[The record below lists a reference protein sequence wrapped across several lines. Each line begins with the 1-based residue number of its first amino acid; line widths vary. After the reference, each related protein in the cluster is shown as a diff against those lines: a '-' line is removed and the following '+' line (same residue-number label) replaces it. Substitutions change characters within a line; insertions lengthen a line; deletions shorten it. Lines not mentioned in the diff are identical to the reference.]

1 MSQGA
6 DPLARVRR
14 NALRYHGAAG
24 ARWLVRLDEVTA
36 SARAA
41 LSLDALDA
49 PFPDLSINL
58 VAPGRWRGRDV
69 VLKLCCD
76 PREYALE
83 RDALA
88 AAPPGAC
95 AEVLA
100 HDDAHHA
107 LLLERVSPGDPL
119 DGRDD
124 ATSLA
129 AALDLME
136 RLHARAPAGHGFPT
150 VRRWCQGLARHR
162 AAFGGAGPLPRDLF
176 DAAESLAADL
186 LAEATDGGWL
196 LHGDLH
202 HANVLRDASRGWIA
216 IDPKGVVGPRAYEL
230 CAWMRNPPGFATTR
244 EAAARLARRVDQA
257 AERAWVDRDVLVAW
271 GLVEA
276 VLSES
281 WDVEEGQTA
290 PADVPMA
297 RLYRALI

>member
-1 MSQGA
+1 MSQGE

-14 NALRYHGAAG
+14 NALLYYGAAG
-24 ARWLVRLDEVTA
+24 TRWLDALDATLA
-36 SARAA
+36 SARDA

-76 PREYALE
+76 PDEYALE

-88 AAPPGAC
+88 AFPHHARV
-95 AEVLA
+95 EVLA
-100 HDDAHHA
+100 HDDTHRA

-119 DGRDD
+119 DGHTD
-124 ATSLA
+124 AASLT

-136 RLHARAPAGHGFPT
+136 RLHAPADAPHPFPT
-150 VRRWCQGLARHR
+150 VRQWCDGLARHR
-162 AAFGGAGPLPRDLF
+162 ATFGGPGPLPRDLF
-176 DAAESLAADL
+176 ETAESLAADL
-186 LAEATDGGWL
+186 LAQTDTSWL

-202 HANVLRDASRGWIA
+202 HANVLRDATRGWIA
-216 IDPKGVVGPRAYEL
+216 IDPKGVVGPRVYEL
-230 CAWMRNPPGFATTR
+230 CAWMRNPPGFATDT
-244 EAAARLARRVDQA
+244 EAAGRLTRRVDRA
-257 AERAWVDRDVLVAW
+257 AERAWVERDVLVAW

-290 PADVPMA
+290 PADVSMA
-297 RLYRALI
+297 RLYRALV